1 MSFLGEDSASTFTLT
16 IDGEGSRSYSCN
28 ICHKVYK
35 KRNFI
40 AQHYNH
46 VHLKLRPKLRS
57 CHLCNVKV
65 PGYMRAFHMEEHGLP
80 APSCGACG
88 KKFAYPFQ
96 VLQHQK
102 FYHMGETE
110 HRCEPCNLKFK
121 HKHQLNAHM
130 AKHLT
135 EKRFKCELC
144 DKTFK
149 WRSGLKTHLL
159 IHNNVRRHVC
169 HVCQDSFVQK
179 SSEDSASTFTLTI
192 DGEGSRSY
200 SCNICLK
207 VYKKRNFITQHYN
220 HVHLKLRPKLRSCH
234 LCNVKVPGYM
244 RAFHMEEHGLPA
256 PSCGACGKKFAYPF
270 QVLQHQKF
278 YHMGESNYRC
288 EECNLK
294 FKRRSELAK
303 HQFKHSSEKRFKCEL
318 CDKTFKWKSGEDS
331 FTLTVGGDGTK
342 TYTCNLCESSY
353 KKRSCFTQ
361 HYKHVH
367 LKLRPKLR
375 GCHLCDVKV
384 PGYMRAFHMEEH
396 GLPAPSCGACGKKFA
411 YPWQVLQHQKF
422 HHMGEA
428 KYRCEPCNLTFM
440 RGGDYNRHQN
450 KHMDVKMFKCELC
463 GKAFK
468 WGKGLKTHMMIHNNI
483 RRHVCIVCRESFV
496 QSSSLKYHMV
506 KRHPETI

>member
-1 MSFLGEDSASTFTLT
+1 MATKTWKIEKDLCRCCHAEGTFDNLAEPRTFLEKEEVYSDMLRECLDLDIPPVPGELCAITYSICNACITRLRDACNFKKQVQDCEQRFMTLYYKNAIQGLNTETVVKEELEVSIDDNHSDDDIETIVLKKEEDDDDDSFMDRDDDDDDMSEDFAITKKPTTSMKTRSKPKAKPKAPPVKKEKPQPQPKKKAEPKPVKEKKGEDSASTFTLT

-179 SSEDSASTFTLTI
+179 SSL
-192 DGEGSRSY
+192 SY
-200 SCNICLK
+200 HLM
-207 VYKKRNFITQHYN
+207 KK
-220 HVHLKLRPKLRSCH
+220 
-234 LCNVKVPGYM
+234 
-244 RAFHMEEHGLPA
+244 
-256 PSCGACGKKFAYPF
+256 
-270 QVLQHQKF
+270 
-278 YHMGESNYRC
+278 
-288 EECNLK
+288 
-294 FKRRSELAK
+294 
-303 HQFKHSSEKRFKCEL
+303 
-318 CDKTFKWKSGEDS
+318 
-331 FTLTVGGDGTK
+331 
-342 TYTCNLCESSY
+342 
-353 KKRSCFTQ
+353 
-361 HYKHVH
+361 
-367 LKLRPKLR
+367 
-375 GCHLCDVKV
+375 
-384 PGYMRAFHMEEH
+384 
-396 GLPAPSCGACGKKFA
+396 
-411 YPWQVLQHQKF
+411 
-422 HHMGEA
+422 
-428 KYRCEPCNLTFM
+428 
-440 RGGDYNRHQN
+440 
-450 KHMDVKMFKCELC
+450 
-463 GKAFK
+463 
-468 WGKGLKTHMMIHNNI
+468 
-483 RRHVCIVCRESFV
+483 
-496 QSSSLKYHMV
+496 
-506 KRHPETI
+506 HPESV